1 MRVVVQ
7 NTLRNEQWIAYDGMA
22 GFTIGR
28 DDECAVCLSAS
39 RFVSREHAR
48 IDRVEAGW
56 EIRVHDRASNIKVD
70 GEILG
75 PGDSAVLKPV
85 SNIRLAEF
93 VLTLW
98 QDDSKAPKKKSDAGL
113 EDINE
118 LQRELH
124 AAVLRRLDLRRTNAS
139 TLEATSE
146 SLEQINAIIDEL
158 LHHDFRQRI
167 EGSALTRRR
176 LMEMVYE
183 NRLIAALSRVSTE
196 KSETGLDLERI
207 ETPGVNIALE
217 EAADEFTTRLARRM
231 NLGMTNESASADV
244 DVVNLELKKFLPAV
258 IEETPDNVQ
267 FYLISRFLKK
277 VICDMV
283 FGLGPLQDLLDTP
296 AITEIMIVS
305 PELVY
310 VERGGRVIKSNR
322 TFLGDDALLSVIER
336 IVSPLGRRID
346 RSTPLVD
353 ARLKDGSRVNAVIP
367 PLALKGPCLTIRRFP
382 SHRITHHDLIR
393 WGSLTENAAALL
405 EAAVKGRKNV
415 VVSGGTGSGKTTM
428 LNVCSSFIP
437 DDERLVTVEDA
448 AELQLDQE
456 HVVSLET
463 RPPNVE
469 GKGAYTIRD
478 LVKNALR
485 MRPDRVIVGECRGE
499 EAFDMLQA
507 MNTGH
512 DGSMTTIHANSSQ
525 DVIARIET
533 MCLMAVEIPVA
544 AIRRQVAQA
553 VDMIVYVQRLK
564 NGRRLCTQVTEVLGL
579 HPHTGEVEMRDI
591 MALAGDPDHSVLT
604 PTGYM
609 PTFMGDLVDKDLID
623 LERWF
628 ALEASGEGSAA

>member
-28 DDECAVCLSAS
+28 EDTCTVCLSAS

-48 IDRVEAGW
+48 IDRVEEGW
-56 EIRVHDRASNIKVD
+56 ELRVHDRASNMKVD
-70 GEILG
+70 GDILG
-75 PGDSAVLKPV
+75 PGDSTLLKPI

-98 QDDSKAPKKKSDAGL
+98 QDDQHAPKKHTDAGL

-124 AAVLRRLDLRRTNAS
+124 ASVLRRLDLRRSNTT
-139 TLEATSE
+139 TLEASSE

-158 LHHDFRQRI
+158 LHHDFRMRI

-183 NRLIAALSRVSTE
+183 NRLIALLSRVSQK
-196 KSETGLDLERI
+196 KSEGLDLEHVD
-207 ETPGVNIALE
+207 TPGVNIALE
-217 EAADEFTTRLARRM
+217 ESADEFTTRLARRM
-231 NLGMTNESASADV
+231 ELGLTMDSAPADV
-244 DVVNLELKKFLPAV
+244 DRVNLDLKQFLPSV

-305 PELVY
+305 PDLVY

-322 TFLGDDALLSVIER
+322 TFLGDESLLSVIER

-382 SHRITHHDLIR
+382 SHRITLSDFVR
-393 WGSLTENAAALL
+393 WGSITENAAALL
-405 EAAVKGRKNV
+405 EAAVRGRKNV
-415 VVSGGTGSGKTTM
+415 IVAGGTGSGKTTM
-428 LNVCSSFIP
+428 LNVLSSCIHE
-437 DDERLVTVEDA
+437 DERLVTVEDA

-512 DGSMTTIHANSSQ
+512 DGSMTTVHANSSQ
-525 DVIARIET
+525 DVVARVET
-533 MCLMAVEIPVA
+533 MCLMAVEIPIQ
-544 AIRRQVAQA
+544 AIRKQVASA

-564 NGRRLCTQVTEVLGL
+564 NGRRLCTQITEVMGI
-579 HPHTGEVEMRDI
+579 HPHTGEVEMRDV
-591 MALAGDPDHSVLT
+591 MGLAGDPEHPMLT
-604 PTGYM
+604 PTGFM

-628 ALEASGEGSAA
+628 AVASAPEASDA